1 MVEVKNLSKAYGT
14 KWVLRNVSLRV
25 RRRTITALI
34 GPNGAGKS
42 TLMGVM
48 SRLLK
53 KDGGEIWIDGKE
65 IGSYKSR
72 ELAKK
77 ISVLRQTNDVR
88 IRITVRELVSFGRFP
103 HTEGR
108 LRKEDWDWVDRAI
121 AYMELDT
128 VQDRFLDELS
138 GGQKQR
144 AFIAMVLAQDTDY
157 VLLDEPLNSLDM
169 KHAVQMMKVLRRM
182 VDELDK
188 TVVVALHDINFASVY
203 ADEIVAMKDGRVVKQ
218 GRSEEVIESDVLRE
232 IYDMDVAVQTIGGR
246 GCVCTISK
254 ETGGAVA
261 GSLVGTRAP
270 RRPWQPLT
278 VEHSGWVESPS
289 P

>member
-232 IYDMDVAVQTIGGR
+232 IYDMDVAVQTIGGQR
-246 GCVCTISK
+246 VCMYY
-254 ETGGAVA
+254 
-261 GSLVGTRAP
+261 
-270 RRPWQPLT
+270 Q
-278 VEHSGWVESPS
+278 
-289 P
+289 